1 MSQATMVMLIAIPV
15 GVACA
20 IAVAYAA
27 SAPNSQVL
35 RSIRFALICAVITTF
50 VAIVLIIGL
59 RLNFTASMPL
69 GIYRIDHVAPSTMQ
83 RGMLV
88 AVCAPVGAAEQG
100 RRRGYLG
107 TGPCPGD
114 SEPLL
119 KTVAAVA
126 GDTVAIAS
134 DGVSVNGHL
143 LRNSKSV
150 AADRSGRRMFPW
162 PSGLYRIP
170 RGSIWLYA
178 DNERS
183 WDSRYLGP
191 VPTRNV
197 LASVTPVVVMGRH

>member
-1 MSQATMVMLIAIPV
+1 MSQATMVMLIAIPS
-15 GVACA
+15 GVVCA

-35 RSIRFALICAVITTF
+35 RSIRFALIYAVIAMF

-69 GIYRIDHVAPSTMQ
+69 GIYRIDHVAPSAMQ

-88 AVCAPVGAAEQG
+88 AVCAPLGAAELG

-107 TGPCPGD
+107 TGPCSGD

-134 DGVSVNGHL
+134 DGVS
-143 LRNSKSV
+143 
-150 AADRSGRRMFPW
+150 
-162 PSGLYRIP
+162 
-170 RGSIWLYA
+170 
-178 DNERS
+178 
-183 WDSRYLGP
+183 
-191 VPTRNV
+191 
-197 LASVTPVVVMGRH
+197 

>member
-1 MSQATMVMLIAIPV
+1 MSQATMILLIAIPV

-20 IAVAYAA
+20 IGVVCAV
-27 SAPNSQVL
+27 SVPNSQAL
-35 RSIRFALICAVITTF
+35 RSIRFALICLVIATIMA
-50 VAIVLIIGL
+50 AILMIGL

-69 GIYRIDHVAPSTMQ
+69 GIYRIEHVAPSAVQ

-88 AVCAPVGAAEQG
+88 AVCAPVSAAQLG
-100 RRRGYLG
+100 RHRGYISAG
-107 TGPCPGD
+107 TCSGE

-126 GDTVAIAS
+126 GDRVTVAS
-134 DGVSVNGHL
+134 DGVRVNGHL

-150 AADRSGRRMFPW
+150 TADRSGRRMLPW

-178 DNERS
+178 DNEQS
-183 WDSRYLGP
+183 WDSRYWGP

-197 LASVTPVVVMGRH
+197 IASVAPVLVVVAR